1 MPRRVPD
8 GGTEGRRDG
17 ASYNIWCPDV
27 LLRLPAAARWLTIEP
42 EVHGVVA
49 LGREAGEVLVVSEQM
64 RQAHAGPRRD
74 ERVNVRLSPEDK
86 VRLSAAARQAGM
98 TLPAYLVHSGLHAGG
113 FETPRERDAA
123 LYEVMKLEHQ
133 VARVGNNVNQIA
145 HRLNALDEVD
155 PGMKEA
161 AAEVRRT
168 MRAVQQLGL
177 RIAEMRDQ

>member
-1 MPRRVPD
+1 M
-8 GGTEGRRDG
+8 
-17 ASYNIWCPDV
+17 
-27 LLRLPAAARWLTIEP
+27 
-42 EVHGVVA
+42 
-49 LGREAGEVLVVSEQM
+49 VVSEQM

-86 VRLSAAARQAGM
+86 VRLSAAARKAGM
-98 TLPAYLVHSGLHAGG
+98 SLPAFLVHSGLHAGG

-123 LYEVMKLEHQ
+123 LFEVMKLEHQ

-168 MRAVQQLGL
+168 MRAVQSLGL